1 MASWLGRK
9 LQNMKKRSFSKHS
22 ETDETFLKTA
32 RDEDIDLSDIPE
44 ITEEQ
49 MARSVMRVGGEPVP
63 KEKVRV
69 SMYLD
74 ADIVAF
80 FKAKAGGR
88 GYQTLINETLR
99 DSVTSEE
106 LERLLRRVIREE
118 LATAS

>member
-1 MASWLGRK
+1 
-9 LQNMKKRSFSKHS
+9 MKKPSFSKRS
-22 ETDETFLKTA
+22 ETDEAFLKTA
-32 RDEDIDLSDIPE
+32 KDDEIDLSDIPE

-49 MARSVMRVGGEPVP
+49 IARSVMRVGGEPVS

-106 LERLLRRVIREE
+106 LERLLRRIIREE

>member
-1 MASWLGRK
+1 
-9 LQNMKKRSFSKHS
+9 MKKQSFSKHS
-22 ETDETFLKTA
+22 ETDKKFLKNA
-32 RDEDIDLSDIPE
+32 KDEDIDLSDIPE

-49 MARSVMRVGGEPVP
+49 VARSVMRMGGEPVS

-74 ADIVAF
+74 ADLVAF

-106 LERLLRRVIREE
+106 LERMLRRVIREE

>member
-1 MASWLGRK
+1 
-9 LQNMKKRSFSKHS
+9 MKKSSISKQS
-22 ETDETFLKTA
+22 ETDLNFLHTA
-32 RDEDIDLSDIPE
+32 QDEDIDFSDIPE

-49 MARSVMRVGGEPVP
+49 LANATVRINGEPVS

-80 FKAKAGGR
+80 FKTKAGGR

-99 DSVTSEE
+99 NSIGSED
-106 LERLLRRVIREE
+106 LEALLRRIIREE
-118 LATAS
+118 VAVSS